1 MPAAEVSVSEDLVR
15 RLLQEQHP
23 DLSALPLRFVDEGWD
38 NVTYRLGEELAV
50 RLPRRHAAVPLLA
63 QERRWLP
70 EVSRRLEVAVPIEL
84 RVGRPSVHYPWIWS
98 IVRWIPGRSADLD
111 PLSDDQAGLLAK
123 QLRLLHRPAPD
134 EAPTN
139 PLRGEAL
146 RTRDA
151 FARDRISALAGSS
164 ADERAWLLETWSDG
178 VAAVEATGRVWIHG
192 DLHPRNVVV
201 VGGEITGIIDW
212 GDLTSGDPATDVVAA
227 WTLLDS
233 PDARAVFLEEY
244 GADGSTQRRARAWA
258 VFFGAAMRSS
268 GEARHER
275 IGQRILERLFAGQ
288 GGDA

>member
-1 MPAAEVSVSEDLVR
+1 
-15 RLLQEQHP
+15 
-23 DLSALPLRFVDEGWD
+23 
-38 NVTYRLGEELAV
+38 
-50 RLPRRHAAVPLLA
+50 
-63 QERRWLP
+63 
-70 EVSRRLEVAVPIEL
+70 
-84 RVGRPSVHYPWIWS
+84 
-98 IVRWIPGRSADLD
+98 
-111 PLSDDQAGLLAK
+111 LSDDQAGFLAK
-123 QLRLLHRPAPD
+123 QLRLLHRPAPA
-134 EAPTN
+134 EAPAN

-178 VAAVEATGRVWIHG
+178 VAAVEATERVWIHG

-212 GDLTSGDPATDVVAA
+212 GDLTSGDPATDVVVA

-233 PDARAVFLEEY
+233 PDARTAFLQEY

-275 IGQRILERLFAGQ
+275 IGQKILERLFAGER
-288 GGDA
+288 GDA